1 MRELRNE
8 QQFVSLLYERLD
20 ALREQAEAAV
30 DASTAQVSTVRQAR
44 VERDISVA
52 EHSGRVASLNAVESG
67 LCFGRI
73 DLADGETAN
82 GEIANGETA
91 DGETTN
97 GGTANGESG
106 GTGTGGGESGHGTS
120 HHIGRIGMRRDD
132 QQRTPLLIDW
142 RAPVARPFY
151 LATGYSPMGLRRRR
165 HITTHG
171 REVTALHDEIMD
183 LTDTTRTGFEDPD
196 GDAVLLSALNS
207 ARTGRMSDIV
217 QTIQAEQ
224 DRIIRAPHRG
234 VLVVEG
240 GPGTGKTAVAL
251 HRAAYLLYAY
261 REQLARRAVLIVGPN
276 PAFLGYIGEVLPSL
290 GETGVLL
297 ATTGELF
304 PGVRATGTD
313 TPEAAEIK
321 GRAEM
326 ARVLAEELRDRQ
338 TLPETVIEIAHEDHG
353 MLLLDRAMADEARQ
367 RARDTGLPHN
377 LARPAFAFRIIDA
390 LTEQL
395 AERIGADPLGG
406 PNLLDPTDIAQL
418 GKEIATSPEVQAAIE
433 ALWPGLTPEG
443 FVSDFLAE
451 PVRLGAH
458 DAAVVRRPGPRTG
471 TDARTDWT
479 PADVPLLDEAAELLG
494 EDDSAARAAAA
505 VERQERIDYAKGVL
519 ELSYGSRT
527 QEFEDKDDDES
538 EVLAAHDVIDAERF
552 ADRHEELDTRS
563 AAERAAADRT
573 WAFGHIVVD
582 EAQELSAMAWRLLMR
597 RCPSRSMTLVG
608 DPAQT
613 GDAAGCDS
621 WQQILQPYAG
631 DRWELTKLG
640 VNYRTPTE
648 IMEVAA
654 EVRRLADPSFEP
666 PKSVRSTG
674 TGPVV
679 RAVESAALA
688 RTAAGLAAE
697 HASEGREGRAAVIAP
712 AALLPALAVE
722 LPDASWGVTPDLT
735 RHVVLLD
742 ARQAKGLEFDTV
754 IVVDPE
760 GILDGSPRGINDL
773 YVALTRATQ
782 RLGIVRDA
790 AVPARPASLGAVD
803 KSRA

>member
-1 MRELRNE
+1 MSTEELQNE

-30 DASTAQVSTVRQAR
+30 QTSIGQVNSVRQAR

-52 EHSGRVASLNAVESG
+52 EQSGRVSSLNAVESG

-73 DLADGETAN
+73 DLGEGATA
-82 GEIANGETA
+82 G
-91 DGETTN
+91 TT
-97 GGTANGESG
+97 
-106 GTGTGGGESGHGTS
+106 

-132 QQRTPLLIDW
+132 EERTPLLIDW

-151 LATGYSPMGLRRRR
+151 LATGFSPMGLRRRR
-165 HITTHG
+165 HITTQE
-171 REVTALHDEIMD
+171 RRVTALHDEIMD
-183 LTDTTRTGFEDPD
+183 LTDTTRTGYEDPD

-251 HRAAYLLYAY
+251 HRAAYLLYAH

-297 ATTGELF
+297 ATVGELF

-313 TPEAAEIK
+313 TPRAAEVK
-321 GRAEM
+321 GRAAM
-326 ARVLAEELRDRQ
+326 ARVLAEELSDRQ
-338 TLPETVIEIAHEDHG
+338 TLPDPVLEIEHEDHG
-353 MLLLDRAMADEARQ
+353 TLLLDRETAAEAR
-367 RARDTGLPHN
+367 RLARETGLPHN
-377 LARPAFAFRIIDA
+377 LARPHFAFRIIDA

-395 AERIGADPLGG
+395 AARIGEDPLDGG
-406 PNLLDPTDIAQL
+406 NLLDPADIAQL

-433 ALWPGLTPEG
+433 ALWPALTPQRL
-443 FVSDFLAE
+443 VADFLAD
-451 PVRLGAH
+451 PRRLGPRAA
-458 DAAVVRRPGPRTG
+458 AAVHRPGPRTG
-471 TDARTDWT
+471 TDAPDEWT

-494 EDDSAARAAAA
+494 EDDTAARTAAAL
-505 VERQERIDYAKGVL
+505 ERQERIAYAQGVL

-527 QEFEDKDDDES
+527 QEFEDEQES
-538 EVLAAHDVIDAERF
+538 EVLAAHDIIDAERF
-552 ADRHEELDTRS
+552 ADRHEETDTRS

-621 WQQILQPYAG
+621 WQQILGPYAG
-631 DRWELTKLG
+631 ERWELAKLG
-640 VNYRTPTE
+640 VNYRTPAE

-654 EVRRLADPSFEP
+654 EVRRMTDPLFEP

-674 TGPVV
+674 NGPVV
-679 RAVESAALA
+679 RAVDRTALA
-688 RTAAGLAAE
+688 GTAAALAAE
-697 HASEGREGRAAVIAP
+697 HPGGGRLAVIAP
-712 AALLPALAVE
+712 AALLPGLAVA
-722 LPDASWGVTPDLT
+722 LPGASWGAVPDLT
-735 RHVVLLD
+735 RPVVLLD

-754 IVVDPE
+754 LVVDPE
-760 GILDGSPRGINDL
+760 GIMDGSPRGINDL

-782 RLGIVRDA
+782 RLGIVRDREVPSRLA
-790 AVPARPASLGAVD
+790 SVRTAPEEWAVAEA
-803 KSRA
+803 

>member
-1 MRELRNE
+1 MRNE
-8 QQFVSLLYERLD
+8 QQFISVLYERLD
-20 ALREQAEAAV
+20 ALREQAEGAV
-30 DASTAQVSTVRQAR
+30 EASIGQVTTVRQAR

-52 EHSGRVASLNAVESG
+52 EQSDRLSSLNAVETG

-73 DLADGETAN
+73 DLRPEDEGD
-82 GEIANGETA
+82 EIA
-91 DGETTN
+91 
-97 GGTANGESG
+97 
-106 GTGTGGGESGHGTS
+106 GTGPT
-120 HHIGRIGMRRDD
+120 HHIGRIGMRADD
-132 QQRTPLLIDW
+132 EEHTPLLIDW

-165 HITTHG
+165 HITTRG
-171 REVTALHDEIMD
+171 RRVTALHDEIMD
-183 LTDTTRTGFEDPD
+183 LTDTTRTGYEDPD

-251 HRAAYLLYAY
+251 HRAAYLLYAH

-297 ATTGELF
+297 ATTAELF

-313 TPEAAEIK
+313 TPAAAEVK
-321 GRAEM
+321 GRAAM
-326 ARVLAEELRDRQ
+326 AEVLAAALRGRQ
-338 TLPETVIEIAHEDHG
+338 TVPHRATEIAHDG
-353 MLLLDRAMADEARQ
+353 YGTLLLDRAMAEDARWH
-367 RARDTGLPHN
+367 ARETGLPHN
-377 LARPAFAFRIIDA
+377 LARPHFAFHVIDA

-395 AERIGADPLGG
+395 AERIGADPLGDG
-406 PNLLDPTDIAQL
+406 NLLGADDIAQL
-418 GKEIATSPEVQAAIE
+418 GKEIATSREVHAAIE
-433 ALWPGLTPEG
+433 ECWPLLTPQRLIA
-443 FVSDFLAE
+443 DFLAD
-451 PVRLGAH
+451 PTGLPDG
-458 DAAVVRRPGPRTG
+458 DAELIRRPQEGTGSTTDGWTDGP
-471 TDARTDWT
+471 WT

-494 EDDSAARAAAA
+494 ADDSAARAAAEA
-505 VERQERIDYAKGVL
+505 ERQDRIAYAQGVL
-519 ELSYGSRT
+519 DLSEGSKT
-527 QEFEDKDDDES
+527 YEFEDQES
-538 EVLAAHDVIDAERF
+538 EVLAAHDIIDAERF
-552 ADRHEELDTRS
+552 ADRQEAADTRS

-597 RCPSRSMTLVG
+597 RCPSRSLTLVG

-613 GDAAGCDS
+613 GDAAGCES
-621 WQQILQPYAG
+621 WQRILAPYVG
-631 DRWELTKLG
+631 ERWRLARLG
-640 VNYRTPTE
+640 VNYRTPVE

-654 EVRRLADPSFEP
+654 EVRRTADPLFEP

-674 TGPVV
+674 RAPVV
-679 RAVESAALA
+679 RTVEPADLV
-688 RTAAGLAAE
+688 RTAAALTEAPELAHPE
-697 HASEGREGRAAVIAP
+697 EGRIAVLAP
-712 AALLPALAVE
+712 ATLLPALAAG
-722 LPDASWGVTPDLT
+722 LPHASWGPAPDLT
-735 RHVVLLD
+735 RPVVLLS

-754 IVVDPE
+754 VVVDPD
-760 GILDGSPRGINDL
+760 GIRTASPRGTNDL

-782 RLGIVRDA
+782 RLGIVRT
-790 AVPARPASLGAVD
+790 
-803 KSRA
+803 